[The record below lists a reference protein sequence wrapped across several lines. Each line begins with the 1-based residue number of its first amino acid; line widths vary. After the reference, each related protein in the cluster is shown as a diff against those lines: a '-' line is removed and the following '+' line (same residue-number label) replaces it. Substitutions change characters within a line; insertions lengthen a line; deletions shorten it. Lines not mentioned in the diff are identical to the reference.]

1 MKSSRKGK
9 EAIWLGPILL
19 TWGKEE
25 ERDITGWGVLL
36 EEQGFGATV

>member
-1 MKSSRKGK
+1 MESSRKGK
-9 EAIWLGPILL
+9 EVIWLGPILL

-25 ERDITGWGVLL
+25 ERDITGWGILL